1 MMDIRMPQITATT
14 PQGQM
19 EQVRSY
25 LFQMVQQLNFSLRAV
40 EKQAEEAKTA
50 AEGTANNAAKNE
62 VEQAQ
67 STFNSIKSLIIKSA
81 DIVNA
86 YYEVIEAK
94 LQGEYVAQSDYG
106 TFKQET
112 EAELKA
118 NSEAITQSYSNLQQV
133 LTDLEMRVSEIA
145 ANAYIRS
152 GLLGY
157 YEDGDNEGAP
167 IYGIEVG
174 ETITQD
180 GVETFNKY
188 ARFTSDRL
196 SFYDANSTEVAY
208 ISDSTLYINNAVIKG
223 NLQVGKFVFDTAH
236 GLALLW
242 IGG

>member
-1 MMDIRMPQITATT
+1 MMDFRMPNITATT

-25 LFQMVQQLNFSLRAV
+25 LFQMVQQLNFSLKEVEEKAV
-40 EKQAEEAKTA
+40 AAQTT
-50 AEGTANNAAKNE
+50 AEGAAKNE
-62 VEQAQ
+62 VQQAQ
-67 STFNSIKSLIIKSA
+67 STFNSIKSMIIKSA

-86 YYEVIEAK
+86 YYEVIDAR
-94 LQGEYVAQSDYG
+94 LRGEYVAQSDYG

-118 NSEAITQSYSNLQQV
+118 NSEAIQQNYSNMQQV
-133 LTDLEMRVSEIA
+133 LTDLEARVSEIA

-157 YEDGDNEGAP
+157 YEDGANEGAP

-174 ETITQD
+174 ETIVQD
-180 GVETFNKY
+180 GVESFNKY
-188 ARFTSDRL
+188 ARFTSERL
-196 SFYDANSTEVAY
+196 SFYDANGIEAAY
-208 ISDSTLYINNAVIKG
+208 ISDSTLYITNAVIKG
-223 NLQVGKFVFDTAH
+223 TLQVGEYVLDPTY

-242 IGG
+242 MGG

>member
-1 MMDIRMPQITATT
+1 MMDIRMPNITATT

-25 LFQMVQQLNFSLRAV
+25 LFQMVQQLNFSLKAV
-40 EKQAEEAKTA
+40 EDKALEAQTT
-50 AEGTANNAAKNE
+50 AEGSAKNE
-62 VEQAQ
+62 VQQAQ
-67 STFNSIKSLIIKSA
+67 STFNSIKGLIIKSA

-86 YYEVIEAK
+86 YTEVISHQLEG
-94 LQGEYVAQSDYG
+94 QYVAQSDFG
-106 TFKQET
+106 TFLNTTIADIQ
-112 EAELKA
+112 AD
-118 NSEAITQSYSNLQQV
+118 SEAIEQKYGNFQEILDA
-133 LTDLEMRVSEIA
+133 LGERVSEIA

-157 YEDGDNEGAP
+157 FEGGANEGAP

-196 SFYDANSTEVAY
+196 SFYDNNGIEAAY
-208 ISDSTLYINNAVIKG
+208 ISDSTLYITNAVIKG
-223 NLQVGKFVFDTAH
+223 TLQVGKYVLDPTY

-242 IGG
+242 MGG